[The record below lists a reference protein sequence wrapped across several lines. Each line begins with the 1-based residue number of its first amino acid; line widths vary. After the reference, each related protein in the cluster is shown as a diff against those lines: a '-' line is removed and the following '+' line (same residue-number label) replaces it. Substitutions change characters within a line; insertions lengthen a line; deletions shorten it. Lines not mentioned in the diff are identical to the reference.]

1 MNIKNIIFILIFLLL
16 LILVSPRIKFK
27 NEFSKKLIPK
37 NIEEID
43 NYLLKEELQFNLE
56 SNTKKEIIWYKEKA
70 QKTNYS
76 VVYIHGFGA
85 SKNEIYPVPNNIA
98 KALNANIF
106 FTRLKGHGINNK
118 NAFRGITTQDWLRDI
133 DEAINIGKLIGD
145 KLVLIG
151 TSNGGTAS
159 IWALANYPNEINS
172 AVLISPNIFPYDK
185 RTNIVYYPWGR
196 QIAYLITGGYNKF
209 ETKEY
214 KQKEHPT
221 IKSHS
226 SRVQHVDAIIAM
238 MGLVTLLNS
247 YNFNEIKIPLIIT
260 HTPNDHTVDPIKINE
275 FIKNY
280 GGEKKDIPI
289 ILLEN
294 SHAHVPIGNQSY
306 KSAQNTSYF
315 TKHVFDFINKIN
327 K

>member
-1 MNIKNIIFILIFLLL
+1 M
-16 LILVSPRIKFK
+16 
-27 NEFSKKLIPK
+27 
-37 NIEEID
+37 
-43 NYLLKEELQFNLE
+43 
-56 SNTKKEIIWYKEKA
+56 
-70 QKTNYS
+70 
-76 VVYIHGFGA
+76 
-85 SKNEIYPVPNNIA
+85 
-98 KALNANIF
+98 
-106 FTRLKGHGINNK
+106 
-118 NAFRGITTQDWLRDI
+118 
-133 DEAINIGKLIGD
+133 
-145 KLVLIG
+145 
-151 TSNGGTAS
+151 
-159 IWALANYPNEINS
+159 ANYPNEINS
-172 AVLISPNIFPYDK
+172 AILISPNIFPYDK

-214 KQKEHPT
+214 KRKEHPT

-280 GGEKKDIPI
+280 GVKKRIFPSYFLKI
-289 ILLEN
+289 HTLTYLLETKATKAPKTHHT
-294 SHAHVPIGNQSY
+294 SQS
-306 KSAQNTSYF
+306 N
-315 TKHVFDFINKIN
+315 VFDFINKIN